1 MAKKKTSLSELEK
14 LIKKSNKGFVSKE
27 SLPYQKTLEDFLEAI
42 ETDKFDIQD
51 PYNNNSISWLDLIKD
66 KESKKEK
73 ETSKQKLQE
82 ENKKLK
88 EQFKKEK
95 TSKTKLKNKLEKENK
110 KLKKEVE
117 DLKKRNVK
125 LNKFKKF
132 DIIDLE
138 D

>member
-14 LIKKSNKGFVSKE
+14 LIKKSTKGFVLKE
-27 SLPYQKTLEDFLEAI
+27 PFPIQEKYFKDILKD
-42 ETDKFDIQD
+42 FDID
-51 PYNNNSISWLDLIKD
+51 EGEYGEKLSDYIHFI
-66 KESKKEK
+66 EKKEK

-88 EQFKKEK
+88 EQLKKEK
-95 TSKTKLKNKLEKENK
+95 TAKTKLKNKLEKENR

-125 LNKFKKF
+125 LNKFNKF
-132 DIIDLE
+132 DIIDI
-138 D
+138 